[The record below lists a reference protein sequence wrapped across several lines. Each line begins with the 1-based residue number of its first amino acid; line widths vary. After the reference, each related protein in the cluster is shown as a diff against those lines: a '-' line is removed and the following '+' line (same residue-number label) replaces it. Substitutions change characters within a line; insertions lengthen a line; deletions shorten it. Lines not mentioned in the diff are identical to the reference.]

1 MGVLRRSAPH
11 LAVHRVLRP
20 GRGGRGPLR
29 SLRGVLGARRAL
41 VAGGGIA
48 CGLLALGLGAIP
60 VLRLA
65 APAGPLAESSR
76 ATSQARAPGAR
87 TSADGAPGTLAR
99 GWRAQ
104 RSPGSRA
111 PGQAARGP
119 GAAGRQGRV
128 AAATARVPFRRIILP
143 DVVAVEPRGLTGAQ
157 VARLARLPGVRHVLA
172 VDGARITIGGRRAD
186 VIGVDPQLYRPWTP
200 LPTASSSRLWSAL
213 GTGEFVVSPQLRHR
227 LGLRVRA
234 RYRLVG
240 TAAHDLVFGGAAQL
254 GVAGIDLMVS
264 SRSSASLGLIHNVA
278 AFVSAPGL
286 PMRQLLRKVRAVVG
300 QRAAITDVRPQRL
313 TAGQAA
319 SGGRPATY
327 FSLFRQSAARYCPGL
342 SWTVLAAIGQIES
355 GDGANPGPSP
365 AGALGPMQFLPSTW
379 ERWGITAFGEPGP
392 PNVMDPYD
400 AVPSAARYL
409 CAAGAATPGGLPGA
423 IFAYNHAGW
432 YVREVLALAQAYAR
446 QYG

>member
-1 MGVLRRSAPH
+1 MRVMRRSAPH
-11 LAVHRVLRP
+11 PAIHRVLRP
-20 GRGGRGPLR
+20 GRGGRGPLL
-29 SLRGVLGARRAL
+29 SLRRPPGPRRAL
-41 VAGGGIA
+41 VASGGIA
-48 CGLLALGLGAIP
+48 CGLLVLGLAAIP

-65 APAGPLAESSR
+65 SPAGPLAGSSR
-76 ATSQARAPGAR
+76 ATAGTR

-99 GWRAQ
+99 GSRSQ
-104 RSPGSRA
+104 RSRGHQA
-111 PGQAARGP
+111 PGQAARSR
-119 GAAGRQGRV
+119 GAAGQQGRA

-143 DVVAVEPRGLTGAQ
+143 DVVAVVPRGLTSAQ

-186 VIGVDPQLYRPWTP
+186 VIGVDPQRYRPWTP

-213 GTGEFVVSPQLRHR
+213 GKGEFVASPQLRHR
-227 LGLRVRA
+227 LGLRAGA

-240 TAAHDLVFGGAAQL
+240 TAAQDLVSGGTAQL

-264 SRSSASLGLIHNVA
+264 NRSSASLGLIHNVA
-278 AFVSAPGL
+278 ALVSAPGL
-286 PMRQLLRKVRAVVG
+286 AMRQLLRQVRGLVG
-300 QRAAITDVRPQRL
+300 QGAAITDVRPQRL

-319 SGGRPATY
+319 GGGRPATY
-327 FSLFRQSAARYCPGL
+327 VGLFRQSAARYCPGL
-342 SWTVLAAIGQIES
+342 PWTVLAAIGQIES
-355 GDGANPGPSP
+355 GDGANLGPST

-379 ERWGITAFGEPGP
+379 ARWGISAFGEPGP

-409 CAAGAATPGGLPGA
+409 CAAGAATPAGLPGA